1 MLHPEQRAGT
11 SGTANV
17 ATNAEVAQPPHPANI
32 GVAQPPQPPAI
43 GPSQPP
49 QSQEGS
55 TITHKW
61 QWKSAKIQEEGKR

>member
-17 ATNAEVAQPPHPANI
+17 APTHPPQHPAT
-32 GVAQPPQPPAI
+32 

-55 TITHKW
+55 TMTQTNSNGRVLRSSKRGRDE
-61 QWKSAKIQEEGKR
+61 AMGTQESKV